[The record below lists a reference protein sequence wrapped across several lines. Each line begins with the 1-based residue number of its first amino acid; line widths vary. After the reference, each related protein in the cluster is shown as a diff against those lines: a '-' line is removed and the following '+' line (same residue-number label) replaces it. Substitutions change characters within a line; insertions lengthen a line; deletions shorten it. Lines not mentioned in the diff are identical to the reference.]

1 MFENLTYKMNQ
12 SPDKQIIQGVVEGDT
27 THSENDIS
35 IDYNLEDIERLLSV
49 TQDLIHRDD
58 ILSVSK
64 EIEAIKVA
72 FYKKINIEKQARKES
87 FLNDGGE
94 ESEFEPLISPE
105 EKAFKELL
113 IIFRKKKANKREQI
127 EADYAKNLTIKNNII
142 VEIETLVSSK
152 ETIKDTFDK
161 FKDLQEKWRNT
172 GEVAIGFRNDIWK
185 SYHHQVERFYDF
197 IKINKELRDLDF
209 SRNYQAKVALCESAE
224 SLLQEKSIHKMNEEL
239 QILHEKWKE
248 IGPVKPELR
257 KEIWERFKT
266 ASRDLNKKRN
276 DHYLELKEKGIEH
289 LKNKSSI
296 CQQIKVL
303 ASHDANSHKQWNEL
317 TQKVQ
322 ELELQWRKEGP
333 IRKEDVKVARKELKD
348 CLNLFYDKRNDF
360 YKTKKQ
366 EVSQATSLKLSLCE
380 KAEELNS
387 SECENWK
394 ERTQQFANLQ
404 EDWKKSGYLPKS
416 KSEKI
421 WNRFKAAV
429 DTFYD
434 QKRAFYAQL
443 DEEKNQNLK
452 AKESLLETVKSYTL
466 DNDSDKNK
474 QHIKQFMKQW
484 REIGAV
490 PKNKQEIENAFRKT
504 IDGIYANMKVE
515 KKELEEIRFKDK
527 LEGLKQRSNPDAIDK
542 EKKYLKNKIDS
553 IQKEINQYET
563 NMAFFKNAKGT
574 EQLKQ
579 QVLSKI
585 KKNQSIIQSLKEKL
599 KLINAI

>member
-1 MFENLTYKMNQ
+1 MFENLTYKMSQ
-12 SPDKQIIQGVVEGDT
+12 SPDKQIIQDVVEGNT
-27 THSENDIS
+27 TYSENDIS
-35 IDYNLEDIERLLSV
+35 IDYNLEDIDRLLSI
-49 TQDLIHRDD
+49 TQDLINRDD

-94 ESEFEPLISPE
+94 ESEFEPLISSE

-185 SYHHQVERFYDF
+185 SYHHQVEKFYDF

-209 SRNYQAKVALCESAE
+209 SRNYQAKVAICERAE
-224 SLLQEKSIHKMNEEL
+224 SLLQEISIHKMNEEL

-257 KEIWERFKT
+257 EEIWERFKT

-303 ASHDANSHKQWNEL
+303 ASHDANSHKQWNDL

-394 ERTQQFANLQ
+394 ERTLQFASLQ

-474 QHIKQFMKQW
+474 QHIKQFLKQW
-484 REIGAV
+484 REIGAI
-490 PKNKQEIENAFRKT
+490 PKNKQEIENTFRKT

-527 LEGLKQRSNPDAIDK
+527 IDGLKHRSNPDAIDK

-553 IQKEINQYET
+553 IQKEINLYET

>member
-12 SPDKQIIQGVVEGDT
+12 SPDKQIVQDVVERDT
-27 THSENDIS
+27 KHSENDIS
-35 IDYNLEDIERLLSV
+35 IDYNLEDIDRLLSV
-49 TQDLIHRDD
+49 TQDLINRDD

-64 EIEAIKVA
+64 EIETIKAA
-72 FYKKINIEKQARKES
+72 FYKKINIEKQASKES

-127 EADYAKNLTIKNNII
+127 EADYAKNLTVKNNII
-142 VEIETLVSSK
+142 VEIEALISSK
-152 ETIKDTFDK
+152 ENIKDTFDK

-185 SYHHQVERFYDF
+185 SYHHQVEKFYDF

-209 SRNYQAKVALCESAE
+209 SRNYQAKLALCERAK

-257 KEIWERFKT
+257 DEIWERFKT

-276 DHYLELKEKGIEH
+276 DHYLELKEKGIEYS
-289 LKNKSSI
+289 KNKSSI
-296 CQQIKVL
+296 CEQIKVL

-333 IRKEDVKVARKELKD
+333 IRKEEVKVARKELKE
-348 CLNLFYDKRNDF
+348 CLNLFYDKRNNF

-394 ERTQQFANLQ
+394 ERTQQFAILQ
-404 EDWKKSGYLPKS
+404 EDWRKSGYLPKS

-421 WNRFKAAV
+421 WNRFKVAV

-466 DNDSDKNK
+466 DNDSEKNK
-474 QHIKQFMKQW
+474 QHIKQFLKQW

-490 PKNKQEIENAFRKT
+490 PKNNQEIENAFRKT

-527 LEGLKQRSNPDAIDK
+527 LEGLKLHSKPDAIDK

>member
-1 MFENLTYKMNQ
+1 MFENLTYKMSQ
-12 SPDKQIIQGVVEGDT
+12 SPDKQIIQDVVEENT

-35 IDYNLEDIERLLSV
+35 IDYNLEDIDRLLSI
-49 TQDLIHRDD
+49 TQDLINRDD

-94 ESEFEPLISPE
+94 ESEFEPLISSE
-105 EKAFKELL
+105 EIAFKELL

-185 SYHHQVERFYDF
+185 SYHHQVEKFYDF

-209 SRNYQAKVALCESAE
+209 SRNYQAKVAICERAE

-257 KEIWERFKT
+257 EEIWERFKT

-303 ASHDANSHKQWNEL
+303 ASHDANSHKQWNDL

-394 ERTQQFANLQ
+394 ERTQQFASLQ

-474 QHIKQFMKQW
+474 QHIKQFLKQW
-484 REIGAV
+484 REIGAI
-490 PKNKQEIENAFRKT
+490 PKNKQEIENTFRKT

-527 LEGLKQRSNPDAIDK
+527 IDGLKHRSNPDAIDK

-553 IQKEINQYET
+553 IQKEINLYET